1 MSALSLQSATHF
13 KFSAFNHHDRFPTF
27 QFRNADYRQCP
38 KSLLIKSDKLARI
51 ALQEVYART
60 AAQNAFKI
68 TAELKQDVFPR
79 PNSKMV
85 SEELD
90 VPVFNPDSSVVSTSF
105 WNWEGYKIRYQSA
118 GNGGPALVLIHGFGA
133 NCDHWRKNIP
143 ILAKSHR
150 VYAIDLL
157 GYGFSDKPKPEGFNG
172 SIYTFETWAKQVNDF
187 CTDVVKDQA
196 FLICNSIGGIV
207 GLQAALMGTHACRG
221 LVLLNLSL
229 RMLHTRKQS
238 WYQKPLVKAFQ
249 NVLRNTNLGNVF
261 FKAVATPQAVKSILS
276 QCYYN
281 KEEVTDELVEKILLP
296 GLEPGA
302 TEVFISFIC
311 YSEGPLPEDLIPK
324 VQCPLLLA
332 WGDKDPWEP
341 IELGREYGKFKNVE
355 DFVVFPNV
363 GHCPQDEAPHLVN
376 PLVEAFIS
384 RHAKD

>member
-133 NCDHWRKNIP
+133 NW
-143 ILAKSHR
+143 
-150 VYAIDLL
+150 
-157 GYGFSDKPKPEGFNG
+157 
-172 SIYTFETWAKQVNDF
+172 
-187 CTDVVKDQA
+187 
-196 FLICNSIGGIV
+196 
-207 GLQAALMGTHACRG
+207 
-221 LVLLNLSL
+221 
-229 RMLHTRKQS
+229 
-238 WYQKPLVKAFQ
+238 
-249 NVLRNTNLGNVF
+249 
-261 FKAVATPQAVKSILS
+261 
-276 QCYYN
+276 
-281 KEEVTDELVEKILLP
+281 
-296 GLEPGA
+296 
-302 TEVFISFIC
+302 
-311 YSEGPLPEDLIPK
+311 
-324 VQCPLLLA
+324 
-332 WGDKDPWEP
+332 
-341 IELGREYGKFKNVE
+341 
-355 DFVVFPNV
+355 
-363 GHCPQDEAPHLVN
+363 
-376 PLVEAFIS
+376 
-384 RHAKD
+384 